1 MWTSVAKRR
10 FQLLLLFAA
19 LLLPAIVYGAREVL
33 RVNGNSPF
41 EWVPTSFAPRQE
53 YEQFRA
59 AFGSGEV
66 LVVSWPG
73 CTVDSP
79 ELDLLTRSLF
89 RTDLF
94 QSELREPYVDRV
106 VSGQEALHK
115 LMADPLKLS
124 REDAIAR
131 LLGTLIGPD
140 NETTCAVITLTP
152 NGLAE
157 RSHVVELIRAGLAK
171 YCHVPAGSQHYAGPV
186 IDGFSVDQA
195 SNQSLNRFA
204 VPSAVAVFLI
214 CWWWLRWLPGALL
227 VCGISVYC
235 EILTLSLIHWWGGQ
249 MSALLIVLPP
259 LIQVITASGGIHL
272 INYYL
277 VALKS
282 YDPETSALGAL
293 KLGWVPCTL
302 SAVTNAIGLG
312 ALCVSHLSPVR
323 DFGLYGA
330 LGVMFTLGAVLAL
343 IPGLLTI
350 WKPKGIAR
358 SGTLNLEDGSF
369 HGDNPFWTALSKFV
383 SRFHLVIVAGSIVLM
398 IGMGW
403 GLQWLR
409 TSVHIRTL
417 FAGDSRILSDYQ
429 WIEDHVGPMAP
440 IEVVANFKTDCP
452 LSPAERFDILGR
464 IQDELDHIEHVKGT
478 VSCANMMP
486 ALPADVDPHGDEYR
500 RFIADTL
507 EMGRP
512 QFTQSRYLHETS
524 DGQQW
529 RVTAYVNAVQ
539 DTDYVELLAVIRRRL
554 ASALSEGR
562 SDRGVELHVT
572 GVLPLVQAIQGALMQ
587 DLIVS
592 FLSAFGII
600 SVVMTISQAGIA
612 TGLISMIPNL
622 FPTVFM
628 FGLLGWLGSPLD
640 IGSVMTA
647 SIALGI
653 SIDDVLHFLT
663 FFRRALGRGQSRFEA
678 VHTTY
683 QQCGFAMFVSSVVCG
698 LGPIVFYLSDFLPA
712 SRFATM
718 MLLLLTIAVVG
729 DLVLLPALMAGPA
742 GKLFERQ
749 YRKPFDPGRENP
761 TSAPSEM
768 APALNR

>member
-19 LLLPAIVYGAREVL
+19 LLLPAIIYGAREVL
-33 RVNGNSPF
+33 RVNRNSPF

-73 CTVDSP
+73 CTIDSP
-79 ELDLLTRSLF
+79 ELDFLTKSL
-89 RTDLF
+89 RRPDLF
-94 QSELREPYVDRV
+94 ESEAREPYVDQV
-106 VSGQEALHK
+106 VSGQEALRK

-131 LLGTLIGPD
+131 LRGTLIGPD
-140 NETTCAVITLTP
+140 GKTTCAVITLTP
-152 NGLAE
+152 TGLAE
-157 RSHVVELIRAGLAK
+157 RSRVVELIRSGLAK
-171 YCHVPAGSQHYAGPV
+171 YCRVPAEAQHYAGPV
-186 IDGFSVDQA
+186 IDGLSVDQA

-214 CWWWLRWLPGALL
+214 CWCWLRWLPGALL
-227 VCGISVYC
+227 VFAISVYC
-235 EILTLSLIHWWGGQ
+235 EVMTLSLIHWCGGQ

-282 YDPETSALGAL
+282 YDPERSALGAL

-312 ALCVSHLSPVR
+312 ALYVSHISPVR
-323 DFGLYGA
+323 DFGIYGA

-343 IPGLLTI
+343 VPGLLMI
-350 WKPKGIAR
+350 WRHKGIAR

-369 HGDNPFWTALSKFV
+369 HGDNPFWKWLSRFV
-383 SRFHLVIVAGSIVLM
+383 SRYHPVIVAGSVVLM

-417 FAGDSRILSDYQ
+417 FSADSRILSDYQ

-440 IEVVANFKTDCP
+440 IEVVASFRPDCP
-452 LSPAERFDILGR
+452 LSPADRFAILGR
-464 IQDELDHIEHVKGT
+464 IQDELRHVELVKGT

-486 ALPADVDPHGDEYR
+486 ALPADVDPRGDEYR
-500 RFIADTL
+500 RFIADIL

-512 QFTQSRYLHETS
+512 QFTESRYLHETS

-529 RVTAYVNAVQ
+529 RITAYVSALQ
-539 DTDYVELLAVIRRRL
+539 DTDYAGLLATIRRRL
-554 ASALSEGR
+554 DSILSEGR
-562 SDRGVELHVT
+562 PGRGVELHVT
-572 GVLPLVQAIQGALMQ
+572 GVLPLVHAIQDALMQ
-587 DLIVS
+587 DLIAS

-600 SVVMTISQAGIA
+600 LIVMTIGQAGIA

-622 FPTVFM
+622 FPMVFM
-628 FGLLGWLGSPLD
+628 FGLLGWLRSPLD

-653 SIDDVLHFLT
+653 AIDDVLHFLT
-663 FFRRALGRGQSRFEA
+663 FFRRALERGQSRIEA

-698 LGPIVFYLSDFLPA
+698 LAPMVFYFSDFVPA

-718 MLLLLTIAVVG
+718 MLLLLTIAVIG
-729 DLVLLPALMAGPA
+729 DMVLLPALMAGPA

-749 YRKPFDPGRENP
+749 YRKPLDPTPEKSTAAPLP
-761 TSAPSEM
+761 T
-768 APALNR
+768 APALNC